1 MSEANVQITTP
12 TPTVRRLEGGLRGAS
27 ARTGWEASPAPD
39 PKQSV
44 QSMQEAN
51 VQDGTPMPIVGRE
64 LEEGAF
70 SVPLKAAEIPKV
82 ISWQP
87 GVSRP
92 PAPALAPAPSVR
104 NKPSKP
110 VPFAGSDLLL
120 TRSDH
125 RVVAVDVLAIDRREK
140 HRLAGSPAEGLR
152 DRALLLVGFAAAP
165 PSGICNQPGSV

>member
-1 MSEANVQITTP
+1 
-12 TPTVRRLEGGLRGAS
+12 
-27 ARTGWEASPAPD
+27 
-39 PKQSV
+39 
-44 QSMQEAN
+44 
-51 VQDGTPMPIVGRE
+51 MPIVGRE

-152 DRALLLVGFAAAP
+152 DRALLLVGFVAAP
-165 PSGICNQPGSV
+165 VFPYFRFIDSRSTKNIRASRPSPSASLRMRKAKNGMSTSSMMKKPAIVSSSRGPTSSPSEEAIDRR